1 MIVEGITGLAFNIIE
16 FVFSTFQILSL
27 PVNLI
32 SVLVDFMQVGAWVI
46 GADLLGLVFGSVIWW
61 LGFKFTAGLILFIWR
76 LLPLT

>member
-1 MIVEGITGLAFNIIE
+1 MIVEGVTGLAFSIIE

-46 GADLLGLVFGSVIWW
+46 GADLLGLVFSSVIFW
-61 LGFKFTAGLILFIWR
+61 LGFKFTAGLVLFIWR